1 MFLAH
6 RHRPIALLLLFM
18 PQDRTCLHLFI
29 SLLLCCCRQI
39 CAAIIIFTCPVPTF
53 HGQCIRNKNC
63 ILYSGDE
70 YILGSRHDG
79 SASWLSVR
87 TQEKDS
93 EVAKDNRE
101 SIIYLS
107 GRILKYHIY
116 IYIWYHLYL
125 KRISHTNL
133 FYNHKNIILI
143 NDSIFNFIYYHIWS
157 FIYYDFISHYIYSF
171 IFLNFNYVTN
181 LNY

>member
-1 MFLAH
+1 MYGACIEEVLFLSKQLTILINMH
-6 RHRPIALLLLFM
+6 LHYFYCVSRPSASAYRAIVVVYASG
-18 PQDRTCLHLFI
+18 RTCLHLFI

-87 TQEKDS
+87 TQEKNS

-107 GRILKYHIY
+107 GRILKYNIIY
-116 IYIWYHLYL
+116 I
-125 KRISHTNL
+125 
-133 FYNHKNIILI
+133 
-143 NDSIFNFIYYHIWS
+143 
-157 FIYYDFISHYIYSF
+157 
-171 IFLNFNYVTN
+171 
-181 LNY
+181 